1 MKRKLVIAA
10 VAAAALVGGG
20 TYTAVATT
28 GNGAGAPQLTAA
40 QAAAAALKHTPGVV
54 ESVDL
59 DDESKGRWEVDVIGK
74 DAREH
79 ELGVDAATGTVR
91 AAKDDDG
98 HDDDA
103 DDRAD
108 DRAERSALRA
118 AEVDAQ
124 QAAATALALQPG
136 TVTSVEFDGQWE
148 VEVHAKDGRDHEV
161 KVDAKTAHASLS
173 GADDGKDAADDSKDG
188 QKDSKDDKGSKEAK
202 DDHDEGSED

>member
-28 GNGAGAPQLTAA
+28 GNAAGAPQLTAA

-59 DDESKGRWEVDVIGK
+59 DDESKGRWEVDVIGR

-98 HDDDA
+98 QDDDA
-103 DDRAD
+103 DDRT
-108 DRAERSALRA
+108 ERSALRA
-118 AEVDAQ
+118 AKVDAQ
-124 QAAATALALQPG
+124 QAAAAALALQPG
-136 TVTSVEFDGQWE
+136 TVTSVEFDGRWE

-161 KVDAKTAHASLS
+161 KVDAKTAQASLS
-173 GADDGKDAADDSKDG
+173 GTDDGKDAADDSKDG

-202 DDHDEGSED
+202 DDHDEGSDD